1 MKTRRALALS
11 TVLAFVV
18 SAAPGLLAQSN
29 QQKRSKQEQQDVE
42 TLVKL
47 VDAVANGQQPAPADV
62 PITWESNHFV
72 KSGDGSTYI
81 PFTISV
87 DRSKL
92 NSSNVSLYLRV
103 ASKQQLAAAAGAK
116 GDDRNKERAVYPW
129 DNIYFLDLN
138 RMGGTPLPPVTVTST
153 STTTSSSGASNTT
166 NTTTTTNS
174 SIGGSP
180 SSKISRGM
188 ALPGGEYEVFLA
200 VKEKATDQRNQPP
213 AKLGVLRR
221 DLSVPDFNT
230 PELSTSSV
238 ILASTIEPLQ
248 APLSPDQQQD
258 NPYTF
263 GILKVVPSAEAT
275 FAKSGELQ
283 FLFWVYGASQDANRK
298 PDLQIEYN
306 FHQKTAEGEKYFNKT
321 APQMLNAQTLPPQ
334 FDMAA
339 GHQLL
344 GNLSV
349 PLTSFPA
356 GDYRVEIK
364 VTDKPSGK
372 TLTQNVNFTV
382 TA

>member
-11 TVLAFVV
+11 TVLAFAV

-62 PITWESNHFV
+62 RISWESNHFV

-81 PFTISV
+81 PFTIGV

-92 NSSNVSLYLRV
+92 NSSNISMYLRV
-103 ASKQQLAAAAGAK
+103 ASKQQLATAAAGAK
-116 GDDRNKERAVYPW
+116 SDDRNKERVVYPW
-129 DNIYFLDLN
+129 DNIYFLELKPDGKL
-138 RMGGTPLPPVTVTST
+138 
-153 STTTSSSGASNTT
+153 
-166 NTTTTTNS
+166 
-174 SIGGSP
+174 
-180 SSKISRGM
+180 SRGM

-200 VKEKATDQRNQPP
+200 VKDKATDQRNQPP

-248 APLSPDQQQD
+248 APLPPDQQQD

-263 GILKVVPSAEAT
+263 GILKVVPSANAT
-275 FAKSGELQ
+275 FTRSGELQ

-321 APQMLNAQTLPPQ
+321 APQMLNAETLPPQ

>member
-1 MKTRRALALS
+1 
-11 TVLAFVV
+11 VLAFVV

-29 QQKRSKQEQQDVE
+29 QQKRTKQEQQDVE

-47 VDAVANGQQPAPADV
+47 VDAVVGGQQPAPADV
-62 PITWESNHFV
+62 PVTWESNHFV

-81 PFTISV
+81 PFTVTI

-129 DNIYFLDLN
+129 DNIYFLELKPDGKL
-138 RMGGTPLPPVTVTST
+138 
-153 STTTSSSGASNTT
+153 
-166 NTTTTTNS
+166 
-174 SIGGSP
+174 
-180 SSKISRGM
+180 SRGM

-200 VKEKATDQRNQPP
+200 VKDKATDQRNPPP
-213 AKLGVLRR
+213 AKVGLLRH
-221 DLSVPDFNT
+221 DLSVPDYNK
-230 PELSTSSV
+230 PELATSSV

-263 GILKVVPSAEAT
+263 GILKVVPSAEAR

-334 FDMAA
+334 FDLAL
-339 GHQLL
+339 GPHLL

-372 TLTQNVNFTV
+372 TLTQNLNFSV